1 MFKKSKFK
9 WEFAESLPDFW
20 FLIAKNIINLDII
33 HIFSTENICIPEA
46 VKNIFSQS
54 NKKNHEA
61 NLNIYHTGR
70 TLSNLADKIKSVL
83 ASKQLWYYTSNSE
96 TKQLEP
102 KESNMEPTEFTHKH
116 EEEFKSE
123 GNFCYLCTI

>member
-1 MFKKSKFK
+1 M
-9 WEFAESLPDFW
+9 P
-20 FLIAKNIINLDII
+20 
-33 HIFSTENICIPEA
+33 
-46 VKNIFSQS
+46 

-83 ASKQLWYYTSNSE
+83 ASKQLWYDTSNSE

-102 KESNMEPTEFTHKH
+102 KESNMEPTEFTHKYG
-116 EEEFKSE
+116 EESKSE
-123 GNFCYLCTI
+123 GNFYYQCIK